1 MKKLILLV
9 MMIWASCTIAQEK
22 ITLDNIWELPS
33 VSSPVASPDG
43 QLILYNV
50 YQTDLANN
58 TSKGTLYL
66 LDISTND
73 RTELAKNVSD
83 PQWSP
88 NGEYIA
94 FRKGGALHVA
104 EFSRKGKKYKMGKP
118 EKVADTP
125 QSNHFLGHSTNKNY
139 AWSPDSR
146 RLAFVAA
153 DTDTGNKRDDPND
166 PLVVERT
173 MYKSRTSF
181 SDNMLTRIYVVGRDG
196 KNLKTVTPGPY
207 DSHSLSWTPDSKS
220 IVFLSNHTDE
230 PDHNY
235 NNEIWMVE
243 VETLDLKQLTHSVG
257 TEHDPHVS
265 PDGQHIAYHAT
276 KRPVNTKD
284 SPPENTFIY
293 ELSVNDFKE
302 INLSKAL
309 DRRANGVQWHPD
321 GEWVYFSA
329 RNHGNGLIYRVKE
342 GQEPEVV
349 IEEKGRAGGL
359 HVGKNKIFYTFNTHD
374 HPTEI
379 YMADLDGGNPKRLT
393 FHTEEWVKNKS
404 FSMMEDF
411 WFPSFDGTQVQGFI
425 CYPRN
430 LKSGEKLPVVHR
442 IHGGPHG
449 MYGYSFSDMNEMLV
463 AEGYAVVFINPR
475 GSTGYGQK
483 FADGTYQ
490 AWGGGDYK
498 DLMFGMDAA
507 LEKYA
512 FLDEERMG
520 VTGGSYGGFMT
531 NWVVTQTD
539 RYKAAIT
546 VASVSNLIS
555 FYGNSLYQ
563 LLIETEFGGL
573 PWDNYS
579 LLWHFSPMAHIK
591 NVKTPTLLLH
601 GENDID
607 VPITQAEEF
616 YIALRKMGVPTR
628 FVRYPN
634 EGHGVRQPQHREHY
648 YQEIMN
654 WFEKYL
660 KTLP

>member
-1 MKKLILLV
+1 MKKFILFV
-9 MMIWASCTIAQEK
+9 IMTCTGSLYAQQN
-22 ITLDNIWELPS
+22 ITVDNIWDLPS

-43 QLILYNV
+43 NLIV
-50 YQTDLANN
+50 YSLRLTDLENN
-58 TSKGTLYL
+58 TAHSTLYL
-66 LDISTND
+66 LDIQNNQK
-73 RTELAKNVSD
+73 TELTKNVSD

-88 NGEYIA
+88 DGKNLA
-94 FRKGGALHVA
+94 FRKGGAIHIA
-104 EFSRKGKKYKMGKP
+104 PFSKKGKKYMLGDVV
-118 EKVADTP
+118 KVADTP
-125 QSNHFLGHSTNKNY
+125 QSNHFLGHSTIKNY
-139 AWSPDSR
+139 QWSPDGQHI
-146 RLAFVAA
+146 AFVAA
-153 DTDTGNKRDDPND
+153 DPKTGNKRQDAND

-173 MYKSRTSF
+173 MYKSRTAF
-181 SDNMLTRIYVVGRDG
+181 SDNMLTRIWVVGKDG
-196 KNLKTVTPGPY
+196 KSLKTVTPGSY

-220 IVFLSNHTDE
+220 IVFLSNRTDN

-235 NNEIWMVE
+235 NNDIWKVNI
-243 VETLDLKQLTHSVG
+243 ETNQREQLTHSIG

-265 PDGQHIAYHAT
+265 PNGQWITYHAT

-293 ELSVNDFKE
+293 ALSADGSKE
-302 INLSKAL
+302 VNLSKAL
-309 DRRANGVQWHPD
+309 DRRASGVKWHPD
-321 GEWVYFSA
+321 GEWVYFRA
-329 RNHGNGLIYRVKE
+329 RNHGRALIYRSKQ
-342 GQEPEVV
+342 GTDPEPV
-349 IEEKGRAGGL
+349 IDQKGMAGGFY
-359 HVGKNKIFYTFNTHD
+359 VGKDHLFYTFNAPD

-379 YMADLDGGNPKRLT
+379 YMADLDGKNAKRLT
-393 FHTEEWVKNKS
+393 FHTEEWKKGKG
-404 FSMMEDF
+404 FSTMEEF

-425 CYPRN
+425 CYPKN
-430 LKSGEKLPVVHR
+430 VKQGDKIPVVHR

-449 MYGYSFSDMNEMLV
+449 MYGYSFSDINEMLT

-483 FADGTYQ
+483 FADGTFQ

-498 DLMFGMDAA
+498 DLMYGMDAV

-579 LLWHFSPMAHIK
+579 LLWHYSPMAHIK
-591 NVKTPTLLLH
+591 NVTTPTLLLH

-616 YIALRKMGVPTR
+616 YIALQKLGVPAR

-634 EGHGVRQPQHREHY
+634 EGHGVRQPQHRDHY
-648 YQEIMN
+648 NREIMS

>member
-1 MKKLILLV
+1 MKKYTLLI
-9 MMIWASCTIAQEK
+9 MMIWAGTIFAQEK
-22 ITLDNIWELPS
+22 ISLDNIWDLPS
-33 VSSPVASPDG
+33 VSSPIPSPNG
-43 QLILYNV
+43 QLILYSV
-50 YQTDLANN
+50 SQTDLENN
-58 TSKGTLYL
+58 TGRSILYVMEVASKKY
-66 LDISTND
+66 S
-73 RTELAKNVSD
+73 ELTTNVSD
-83 PQWSP
+83 PKWSPDGQQIAFRKSGALQVAAFSKKGSNYKLGIPKMVAKTPQSNHFTGHSTIKNYEWSP
-88 NGEYIA
+88 NGEY
-94 FRKGGALHVA
+94 
-104 EFSRKGKKYKMGKP
+104 
-118 EKVADTP
+118 
-125 QSNHFLGHSTNKNY
+125 
-139 AWSPDSR
+139 
-146 RLAFVAA
+146 LAFVAA
-153 DTDTGNKRDDPND
+153 DTKTGNKRTNPND

-181 SDNMLTRIYVVGRDG
+181 SDNMLTRIWIVKKDG
-196 KNLKTVTPGPY
+196 SGLKTVTPDPF
-207 DSHSLSWTPDSKS
+207 DSHSLSWKPDSKS
-220 IVFLSNHTDE
+220 IVFLSNRTE
-230 PDHNY
+230 NPDHNY
-235 NNEIWMVE
+235 NNDIWEINF
-243 VETLDLKQLTHSVG
+243 ETNQLKQLTESIG
-257 TEHDPHVS
+257 TEHDPNVS
-265 PDGQHIAYHAT
+265 PDGKWIAYHAT

-293 ELSVNDFKE
+293 ALSIDGQKE
-302 INLSKAL
+302 INLSKEL
-309 DRRANGVQWHPD
+309 DRRASGVQWHPE
-321 GEWVYFSA
+321 GEWLYFGA
-329 RNHGNGLIYRVKE
+329 RDRGSRLIYRVKQ
-342 GQEPEVV
+342 GVAPEAVV
-349 IEEKGRAGGL
+349 NKKGMAGGFNFS
-359 HVGKNKIFYTFNTHD
+359 KDKMFYTFSSHK

-379 YMADLDGGNPKRLT
+379 YVANLDGSNPQRLT
-393 FHTEEWVKNKS
+393 NHTQDWVSNKT
-404 FSMMEDF
+404 FSKMEDF
-411 WFPSFDGTQVQGFI
+411 WFSSFDGTQVQGFI
-425 CYPRN
+425 CYPEN
-430 LKSGEKLPVVHR
+430 IKSGTKIPVVHR

-449 MYGYSFSDMNEMLV
+449 MYGYSSDVMNEMLV

-498 DLMFGMDAA
+498 DLMLGLDAA

-512 FLDEERMG
+512 FLDKDRMG

-539 RYKAAIT
+539 RYKSAIT

-616 YIALRKMGVPTR
+616 YIALQKLDVPTR

-634 EGHGVRQPQHREHY
+634 EGHGVRQPQHRDHY
-648 YQEIMN
+648 FREIMQ
-654 WFEKYL
+654 WFDKYL